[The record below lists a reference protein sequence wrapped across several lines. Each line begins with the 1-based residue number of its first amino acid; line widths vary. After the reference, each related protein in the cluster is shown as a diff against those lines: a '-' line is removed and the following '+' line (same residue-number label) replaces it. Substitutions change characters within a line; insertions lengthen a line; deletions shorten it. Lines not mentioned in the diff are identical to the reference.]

1 LEAIKS
7 IPEDGWQKGID
18 REGVKE
24 EYKAAETTYCFGTK
38 KREVRLIAK
47 RTRLKAQYDLFASYS
62 YWIVAANLSKDEYD
76 AQEVI
81 HIHQQRG
88 LMEKRIGELKHQLNM
103 NHLPCG
109 QFNANCLYFTI
120 GLLAYNLLQL
130 LKQIGL
136 PEQYQNKTVKTRR
149 YQIIKLAGKV
159 ITHAR

>member
-62 YWIVAANLSKDEYD
+62 MIYLRAIV
-76 AQEVI
+76 
-81 HIHQQRG
+81 
-88 LMEKRIGELKHQLNM
+88 
-103 NHLPCG
+103 
-109 QFNANCLYFTI
+109 
-120 GLLAYNLLQL
+120 
-130 LKQIGL
+130 
-136 PEQYQNKTVKTRR
+136 
-149 YQIIKLAGKV
+149 
-159 ITHAR
+159 